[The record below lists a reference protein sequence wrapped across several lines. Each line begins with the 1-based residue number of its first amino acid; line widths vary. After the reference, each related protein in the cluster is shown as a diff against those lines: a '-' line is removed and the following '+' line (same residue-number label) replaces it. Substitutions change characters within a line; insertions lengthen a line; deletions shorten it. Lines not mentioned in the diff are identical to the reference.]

1 LSKNEQKNR
10 KNRQFSP
17 YESVGIYFADI
28 SIKERTNMANG
39 VARSDDDIKEGSMT
53 YIHPAWYSF
62 IKYCETLRYG
72 EIDKIKIQ
80 DGLPMIAEEVKK
92 KIKFSG

>member
-1 LSKNEQKNR
+1 
-10 KNRQFSP
+10 
-17 YESVGIYFADI
+17 V
-28 SIKERTNMANG
+28 KERTNMANG
-39 VARSDDDIKEGSMT
+39 AARSEGHIKSGGLT
-53 YIHPAWYSF
+53 YMHPAWYSF

-92 KIKFSG
+92 KIKFTG

>member
-1 LSKNEQKNR
+1 
-10 KNRQFSP
+10 
-17 YESVGIYFADI
+17 
-28 SIKERTNMANG
+28 MANG
-39 VARSDDDIKEGSMT
+39 VGRSNNDIRSGGLT

-80 DGLPMIAEEVKK
+80 DGLPMIAEQVKK
-92 KIKFSG
+92 KIKFTS

>member
-1 LSKNEQKNR
+1 M
-10 KNRQFSP
+10 
-17 YESVGIYFADI
+17 
-28 SIKERTNMANG
+28 KERTIMANS
-39 VARSDDDIKEGSMT
+39 VARSDENIKAGGMI

-62 IKYCETLRYG
+62 IKYCESLRYG

-92 KIKFSG
+92 KIKFTG

>member
-1 LSKNEQKNR
+1 MPEIWL
-10 KNRQFSP
+10 FLP
-17 YESVGIYFADI
+17 YEGVGIFFAN
-28 SIKERTNMANG
+28 IKPGEL
-39 VARSDDDIKEGSMT
+39 T

-62 IKYCETLRYG
+62 IKYCQTLRFG

-92 KIKFSG
+92 KIKFTG